1 MKRKITFLIAAAI
14 MLLSLI
20 VQPVSAIG
28 QTRTAGDVL
37 AQLANT
43 AGSGYATRQTKTDNY
58 SVGWVLSGS
67 SSGTW
72 GSNNSQK
79 ANVKPTAADLPVV
92 KGVTSSATT
101 ETQWHYFYYTTT
113 AVSNVGSIE
122 FSFAN
127 TYDTGTSCNVYIVM
141 GSAVSADGGDAY
153 TQVELSNTS
162 TTSQGASISA
172 AGTYTFT
179 FAETQTSARFYGLV
193 IKVANNGYKRFAS
206 ASLTLKEGSTGPATF
221 SVTYNAGAGTGS
233 PVVDNN
239 GGSGYTSGTSY
250 TVKGNAGD
258 GNPNFLK
265 TGYSFYAWYDNV
277 GLTGTAYGPGHTT
290 SYSITGNTTLYAKWN
305 INQYNVAVSEVA
317 GVTLTATYG
326 GSSTIAETENANLDY
341 GTTVTLNAAGLGVGQ
356 TFVWRITKT
365 TGGDDVTASVLDGT
379 TLTVPDYDIT
389 IGGTITTTY
398 SVTYDCNGGTSG
410 CPENV
415 SGIVPSTSI
424 TLAAAPTKTGNV
436 FMGWKVGSTTYQ
448 AGASYQVNGNVTF
461 TAQWRAG
468 ATCKVNF
475 GSSSGYFNLSSA
487 SSFND
492 ALGNTWTATPSWASG
507 ASAAYN
513 AQSNY
518 VQVGTSSGYLNS
530 ITFSTTL
537 PEDVIIIAFSAK
549 IGGYSGTTGTI
560 DLQVDGS
567 SIGSASLNG
576 TSDITA
582 TNSNTTVGKELT
594 VSIGD
599 EVQRIKC
606 YYVEYTY
613 VEIGSDPYINAA
625 GTINISS
632 TDTNNELA
640 FEILNPDGESTL
652 SASSTTDWISA
663 VVVDSENGKV
673 TFTTTVNES
682 TTDSR
687 SGSITL
693 SYEGADDK
701 TVTVNQGK
709 ADYASLPFSFDSGKS
724 AIATTTGLSQSGLD
738 NTDYASSPKLKF
750 NSTGDY
756 VVLKLI
762 EAPVTISYDIKGN
775 GFSGGTYKVQ
785 VSSDGIN
792 YDDLAIHTTELNDGN
807 KKSFTHIC
815 NNNSV
820 RYIRW
825 IYTIQSSGNVGLGNI
840 NATNSASINNL
851 TINSNETLTV
861 GSNAILTLTGTV
873 TNNGTLVIE
882 DGGQLICSTSVSAT
896 VKKKITAPTPA
907 AEKDGDVYGW
917 YTISSPVH
925 TGSYAYV
932 TIGNETTVNLTA
944 DDYDMFAYD
953 EATQKWINRKSGGNA
968 SGFNEMYKGQGYI
981 YRNSGNELSFV
992 GNTNVDAIDCPLTK
1006 ASTGDLAGFNLI
1018 GNPYTH
1024 SITKGKGKAI
1034 DTDDASFTT
1043 GFFVLEDNAWATY
1056 KDGDEIKANQGVLVK
1071 VTDAAATFQIKDV
1084 NYVAPA
1090 KSNGD
1095 NIKFIVSN
1103 GQFKDVAYA
1112 LFDKGIGLDKIN
1124 HRSPDVPMLYI
1135 NQDGQ
1140 DYAIATMSDDTKTFN
1155 LNFKAGKM
1163 GKYTLS
1169 FNANDHF
1176 NYLHLI
1182 DLLTGE
1188 DVDMLL
1194 EKEYSFIATPNDNE
1208 NRFIVRLGYMPNNN
1222 STENETFAYQ
1232 NGNDVIV
1239 SGDGELQVFDVTGR
1253 MVATQ
1258 CVNGVETINMPSH
1271 GVYIF
1276 KLNEKVQKIVV
1287 R

>member
-1 MKRKITFLIAAAI
+1 MWATAYKAYMGNTQQGSTTISSSNVSNGTIKNSNDVTLISWTGTSCTYSSSRVNIAANGSITFTAA
-14 MLLSLI
+14 
-20 VQPVSAIG
+20 
-28 QTRTAGDVL
+28 
-37 AQLANT
+37 
-43 AGSGYATRQTKTDNY
+43 SGYTITKIIIT
-58 SVGWVLSGS
+58 SGS
-67 SSGTW
+67 SSDYWGTW
-72 GSNNSQK
+72 TSSPS
-79 ANVKPTAADLPVV
+79 VTPTSSS
-92 KGVTSSATT
+92 GVTTFDGLSASSVTVTT
-101 ETQWHYFYYTTT
+101 STAFRCTSASDIKVYYT
-113 AVSNVGSIE
+113 SS
-122 FSFAN
+122 
-127 TYDTGTSCNVYIVM
+127 
-141 GSAVSADGGDAY
+141 
-153 TQVELSNTS
+153 
-162 TTSQGASISA
+162 
-172 AGTYTFT
+172 
-179 FAETQTSARFYGLV
+179 
-193 IKVANNGYKRFAS
+193 GY
-206 ASLTLKEGSTGPATF
+206 
-221 SVTYNAGAGTGS
+221 SVTYNAGSGTGD

-239 GGSGYTSGTSY
+239 GGIGYTSGTTY
-250 TVKGNAGD
+250 TVKANAGD
-258 GNPNFLK
+258 GNPNFSK
-265 TGYSFYAWYDNV
+265 TGYSFYAWYDNA
-277 GLTGTAYGPGHTT
+277 GLTGTAYGPDHTT
-290 SYSITGNTTLYAKWN
+290 SFSITKNTTLYAKWN

-365 TGGDDVTASVLDGT
+365 IGGDDVTASVLDGT
-379 TLTVPDYDIT
+379 TLTVPDYNIT

-468 ATCKVNF
+468 ATCRVNF
-475 GSSSGYFNLSSA
+475 GSSDGYFNLSSA
-487 SSFND
+487 SSYED
-492 ALGNTWTATPSWASG
+492 ASGNTWTATPSWVS
-507 ASAAYN
+507 SAAYN

-518 VQVGTSSGYLNS
+518 VQVGTTSGYLNS

-537 PEDVIIIAFSAK
+537 PENVIIVALSAK
-549 IGGYSGTTGTI
+549 MGGYSGTTGTI
-560 DLQVDGS
+560 DLLVDGS
-567 SIGSASLNG
+567 SIGSASLNNG
-576 TSDITA
+576 SDITA
-582 TNSNTTVGKELT
+582 TNSNTAVGTELT
-594 VSIGD
+594 VSVGNKVD
-599 EVQRIKC
+599 RIKC

-613 VEIGSDPYINAA
+613 VEIGEDPYINAA
-625 GTINISS
+625 STINISS

-652 SASSTTDWISA
+652 SASSTTDWISDVA
-663 VVVDSENGKV
+663 VDSENGKV

-724 AIATTTGLSQSGLD
+724 AIETTTGLSQSGLGD
-738 NTDYASSPKLKF
+738 DYGSSPKLRF
-750 NSTGDY
+750 DDTGDY
-756 VVLKLI
+756 LVLKLI

-775 GFSGGTYKVQ
+775 SFSGGTYKVQ
-785 VSSDGIN
+785 VSEDGIN
-792 YDDLAIHTTELNDGN
+792 YDDLAMHTTLGTTQ
-807 KKSFTHIC
+807 KFSYIC
-815 NNNSV
+815 NNSSV
-820 RYIRW
+820 RYIKW
-825 IYTIQSSGNVGLGNI
+825 IYTNRSSGNVALGNI
-840 NATNSASINNL
+840 NVTNSASIDNL
-851 TINSNETLTV
+851 TIYSTETLIV

-882 DGGQLICSTSVSAT
+882 DGGQLFCSTSVSAT
-896 VKKKITAPTPA
+896 VKKKITAPTSSA
-907 AEKDGDVYGW
+907 KDGDVYGW

-925 TGSYAYV
+925 DDG
-932 TIGNETTVNLTA
+932 ETTVAVASVTNLVSNA
-944 DDYDMFAYD
+944 DPSFKYDMFAYD
-953 EATQKWINRKSGGNA
+953 ERYEKWRNQKDDNAT
-968 SGFNEMYKGQGYI
+968 GFTVMNKGQGYI
-981 YRNSGNELSFV
+981 YRNSGEELSFV
-992 GNTNVDAIDCPLTK
+992 GKTNTGAIACPLTK

-1034 DTDDASFTT
+1034 DTDDASFTE
-1043 GFFVLEDNAWATY
+1043 GFYVLEDDTWVPY
-1056 KDGDEIKANQGVLVK
+1056 SDGAEIKANQGVLVK
-1071 VTDAAATFQIKDV
+1071 VTAAAATFQIEDV

-1103 GQFKDVAYA
+1103 GQSQDIAYA

-1124 HRSPDVPMLYI
+1124 HRNPEVPMLYI

-1194 EKEYSFIATPNDNE
+1194 EGEYSFIGAPGDNE

-1253 MVATQ
+1253 MVATRH
-1258 CVNGVETINMPSH
+1258 VNGIETINLTSN

-1276 KLNEKVQKIVV
+1276 RLNEKVQKIVV